1 MSHALTQIFSSHLL
15 KQALTHFCIVFAL
28 SLTATATHAAGLLTP
43 TGSNL
48 PSLEIKE
55 HHVNVV
61 IEDGYAVTS
70 VEQVFYN
77 PNRMDLEAVYS
88 FPIPAKAAVGEFTYW
103 IDGQPVTG
111 EVLEKNKARKIYNE
125 EKAAGREAAIT
136 EQDSFKTFD
145 ISVSPV
151 RANQEVRIKLT
162 YLQPAHV
169 DTGIGR
175 YVYPLEDGGVD
186 EDKIAFWAA
195 DDTVKEKFSFNL
207 RFRSSYPVSQF
218 RLPQHPNATTHQV
231 DANTWEVS
239 LINQQHISTLETDEE
254 NTETQTTPNANSVQT
269 LGKDIVVYW
278 RHQADLPGR
287 VDVITHKTPG
297 KDKGTFMLT
306 ITPGDDLA
314 KITEGTDW
322 NFVLDY
328 SGSMAGKYHS
338 MVEGVSKG
346 LHKLNPNDRFR
357 LFIFHDNSQ
366 ELTRGYQTATVEN
379 VTQAIKDLER
389 INVSGGTNLY
399 EGLKMGITNL
409 DADRSSAVILVTDGV
424 ANIGKTHKKD
434 FWALLEKND
443 VRLFTF
449 VMGNS
454 ADRPLLEGMAK
465 ISNGFAVNIS
475 NSDDIVGKILEATS
489 KLTHQALHD
498 VNIHIS
504 GIKVKALTPEKIGS
518 LYRGQQLIVF
528 GHYWGEGAAKVSIN
542 GKISGENKTYT
553 TTFDFPKSTN
563 LYPELERLWA
573 FAAIEDL
580 QNTMDYLGQ
589 NADTEQAITDL
600 AVEYGLVTN
609 YTAMIVIRDEEF
621 AKRGIERNNKKR
633 VANEQH
639 ARAQRQAEPVR
650 HNRVDNSQPMYNNPA
665 PRYSGGGGGAFGPW
679 GVLFGLI
686 LMGIKIR
693 KRTAYITEAE
703 KKNTSS

>member
-1 MSHALTQIFSSHLL
+1 MSNALTQFFTKHVL
-15 KQALTHFCIVFAL
+15 KYFCVALTL
-28 SLTATATHAAGLLTP
+28 SLTAIATHAAGLLTP
-43 TGSNL
+43 TNNNL

-77 PNRMDLEAVYS
+77 PHAMDLEAVYS
-88 FPIPAKAAVGEFTYW
+88 FPIPEKSAVGEFTYW

-111 EVLEKNKARKIYNE
+111 EVLEKSKARKIYDE
-125 EKAAGREAAIT
+125 EKTAGREAAIT
-136 EQDSFKTFD
+136 EQNSFKTFD

-169 DTGIGR
+169 DTSIGR
-175 YVYPLEDGGVD
+175 YVYPLEDSGVD
-186 EDKIAFWAA
+186 EDKLAFWAA

-207 RFRSSYPVSQF
+207 RFRSSYPVAQF
-218 RLPQHPNATTHQV
+218 RLPQHPNATTTQL
-231 DANTWEVS
+231 DENTWQVS
-239 LINQQHISTLETDEE
+239 L
-254 NTETQTTPNANSVQT
+254 ANSTNATEPTDDINEIPTIPNTNIVQKLDT
-269 LGKDIVVYW
+269 DIVVYW
-278 RHQADLPGR
+278 RHQANLPGR
-287 VDVITHKTPG
+287 VDLITHKEVN
-297 KDKGTFMLT
+297 KDRGTFMLT
-306 ITPGDDLA
+306 VTPGDDLA

-338 MVEGVSKG
+338 MVEGVTKG

-357 LFIFHDNSQ
+357 LFIFHNNSQ
-366 ELTRGYQTATVEN
+366 ELTHGYQNATTKN
-379 VTQAIKDLER
+379 ITQAIKDLER
-389 INVSGGTNLY
+389 IHVSGGTNLY

-424 ANIGKTHKKD
+424 ANIGTTHKKD
-434 FWALLEKND
+434 FWALLEKHD

-475 NSDDIVGKILEATS
+475 NSDDIVGKIMEATS

-498 VNIHIS
+498 VAINIR
-504 GIKVKALTPEKIGS
+504 GIKVNELTPKKIGS

-528 GHYWGEGAAKVSIN
+528 GHYWGEGEATVDIN
-542 GKISGENKTYT
+542 GKVSGKNKNYT

-580 QNTMDYLGQ
+580 QNTMDYLGKH
-589 NADTEQAITDL
+589 ADTEQAITDL
-600 AVEYGLVTN
+600 AVEYGLVTS
-609 YTAMIVIRDEEF
+609 YTSMIVIRDEEF
-621 AKRGIERNNKKR
+621 ANRGIDRNNKKR
-633 VANEQH
+633 VEKEQQ
-639 ARAQRQAEPVR
+639 ARTQRAAKPVQN
-650 HNRVDNSQPMYNNPA
+650 NRVDNTQPMYNHSA
-665 PRYSGGGGGAFGPW
+665 PSYSGGGGGALAPW
-679 GVLFGLI
+679 IVIFGL
-686 LMGIKIR
+686 LMIGIKIR
-693 KRTAYITEAE
+693 KPRLGNKVA
-703 KKNTSS
+703 KKAL